1 MKLKNLLLLLPL
13 LLVLPACNNNSSE
26 GNSLSSDPSVEVQKK
41 YTVKG
46 TVIDK
51 EEFSRI
57 KGIDVSLISYSDET
71 RVVSTDKKGEFEF
84 TDVVEGEYYITVV
97 STDLYQRYEDFDI
110 EVSGDEEIIKLD
122 RIELTKNT
130 TIWGDFY

>member
-84 TDVVEGEYYITVV
+84 TDIVEGEYYITVV